1 MRFIFNSKEF
11 PMPYQAIESFLFGM
25 LVLVPLITGFWRRHQ
40 LDTSYHTLLHICVV
54 ACVAEIL
61 RFGQVALYVRASVY
75 PSMVVYNLYVF
86 VLGILFPL
94 FFYWQGAVSKPLLQ
108 VIWLVFGA
116 VWLADHIFFGVNR
129 ILSHTQVFRMVYSS
143 VLCVLAVRQINRLI
157 ITSKISLLKHPSFL
171 VCCGVLLFFM
181 PYIIQESIKLFNPS
195 ISNDFFTAIFAIRKI
210 MVIFVYLLYTLAF
223 LWAPTKKTFI
233 SL

>member
-1 MRFIFNSKEF
+1 
-11 PMPYQAIESFLFGM
+11 MPYQVIESFLFGM

-40 LDTSYHTLLHICVV
+40 LDASYRTLLYICAV
-54 ACVAEIL
+54 ACITEIL
-61 RFGQVALYVRASVY
+61 RFGQVALYLQASVY

-86 VLGILFPL
+86 ALGILFPL
-94 FFYWQGAVSKPLLQ
+94 FFYRQGAVSKQWLQ

-116 VWLADHIFFGVNR
+116 VWLADHLFFGVSR

-143 VLCVLAVRQINRLI
+143 VLCVLAVRQINLLI
-157 ITSKISLLKHPSFL
+157 ISSKTSLLQHPAFL

-181 PYIIQESIKLFNPS
+181 PYIIQESIKLFNPA
-195 ISNDFFTAIFAIRKI
+195 ISPEFFTAIFAIRKI

-233 SL
+233 LL